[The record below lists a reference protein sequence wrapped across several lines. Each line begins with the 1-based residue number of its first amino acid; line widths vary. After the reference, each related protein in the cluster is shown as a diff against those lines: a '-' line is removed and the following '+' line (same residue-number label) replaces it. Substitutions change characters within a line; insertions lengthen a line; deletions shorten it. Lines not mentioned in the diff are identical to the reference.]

1 MKYIFLISLFFI
13 LIINSFGQEK
23 YFTRNGH
30 IYFISRTAAI
40 DIDANNHQVGSII
53 NIKTGEMV
61 FSVLMKSFEFELALA
76 EDHFNEDYVESDKYP
91 KSKFKGKILNINEID
106 LNRNGNYNVKIE
118 GELSIHGK
126 AKTIK
131 KFGTLLVKNGKITGK
146 SEFTILLDDFNIKV
160 PNMVKDK
167 VAKEIEIKV
176 NLTYELY
183 NK

>member
-1 MKYIFLISLFFI
+1 MRFIFLISFSFI
-13 LIINSFGQEK
+13 LTINLFGQEK

-76 EDHFNEDYVESDKYP
+76 EDHFNEDYVESDRFP
-91 KSKFKGKILNINEID
+91 KSKFKGKILNFNEMD
-106 LNRNGNYNVKIE
+106 LTKNGNYNVEVE
-118 GELSIHGK
+118 GELSLHGK
-126 AKTIK
+126 VKTIIK
-131 KFGTLLVKNGKITGK
+131 SGTLLVENGKITGK
-146 SEFTILLDDFNIKV
+146 SEFTIFLDDFDIKV

-167 VAKEIEIKV
+167 VAKEIEIKL
-176 NLTYELY
+176 NLTYEPY